1 MVADAVMLLLVSV
14 CVVSVEKSATVPIA
28 AGVSLVTAAV
38 VILCREVVVKVAIPC
53 HGLTSATREG
63 GEGGTVAVLPIVE
76 VLCHDE
82 VGRSFDVC
90 HGSSVQGQQWGM
102 GVMVDS
108 ASIAHSR
115 GDGDHVRRHVHP
127 LDRCAAGHAPD
138 RGGFGHLL
146 GDPIRSVDGGGVVCP
161 ILVKVAEGGGL
172 NCEHV
177 QRCLIDL
184 IIEAQRRPNAI

>member
-1 MVADAVMLLLVSV
+1 MG
-14 CVVSVEKSATVPIA
+14 SATVPIA

-53 HGLTSATREG
+53 HGLTSATRERS
-63 GEGGTVAVLPIVE
+63 EGGAMAELTIVE
-76 VLCHDE
+76 VLCHE
-82 VGRSFDVC
+82 IVGRSFDVV
-90 HGSSVQGQQWGM
+90 HAVSLQGQQWEM

-138 RGGFGHLL
+138 RSGFGHLL

-172 NCEHV
+172 NCEHHAFP
-177 QRCLIDL
+177 LIDR
-184 IIEAQRRPNAI
+184 IIAPTRRPNAM

>member
-1 MVADAVMLLLVSV
+1 MG
-14 CVVSVEKSATVPIA
+14 SATVPIA

-63 GEGGTVAVLPIVE
+63 GEGGAVAELPIVE
-76 VLCHDE
+76 VLCHE
-82 VGRSFDVC
+82 IVRRSFGHVPSIRGQGRSL
-90 HGSSVQGQQWGM
+90 

-108 ASIAHSR
+108 ASGGTGHQRERCFGATLPDDAGLAPCF
-115 GDGDHVRRHVHP
+115 GD
-127 LDRCAAGHAPD
+127 A
-138 RGGFGHLL
+138 L
-146 GDPIRSVDGGGVVCP
+146 GALQVAGVVCSP
-161 ILVKVAEGGGL
+161 LVKFAPCFRL
-172 NCEHV
+172 NGVHA